1 MTEYSLMVD
10 EVDFLCTK
18 VPPRDVDE
26 DKYEMDSATF
36 ENTRYE
42 IQMPI
47 VTDKAEVY
55 YTAKY
60 DKDSLDMR
68 MHGGCPLCGA
78 SHTAI
83 LEPQELAQKTEV
95 SLEDAK
101 SLMPE

>member
-1 MTEYSLMVD
+1 MVD
-10 EVDFLCTK
+10 EVEFLCTK

-26 DKYEMDSATF
+26 NKYEMDSATF
-36 ENTRYE
+36 KKTDYE

-47 VTDKAEVY
+47 VTGKAEVY
-55 YTAKY
+55 YTGKY
-60 DKDSLDMR
+60 DKDSLDVR
-68 MHGGCPLCGA
+68 MYGECPLCEAG
-78 SHTAI
+78 HTVI